1 MSRKPAL
8 ARDNLICRGKRIQQ
22 RGEWVEGYFFKSD
35 YHRVE
40 RESGK
45 ASIIITPDCDTF
57 IMVPEAHNSFTVNPL
72 TVGQYTGL
80 EDKNGVRI
88 FEDDIVRYTFDYPG
102 DPTATQNGLKPR
114 IGRVFWSDWRASFA
128 VTSGRNGSDSSNSD
142 LARYVRGRGIY
153 EYVRNGNTV
162 EVIGN
167 VHDNPEL
174 LEEDAD

>member
-1 MSRKPAL
+1 MRKPVE
-8 ARDNLICRGKRIQQ
+8 ARDTLICRAKRLQ
-22 RGEWVEGYFFKSD
+22 GGDWVEGYFFRSD
-35 YHRVE
+35 FNKKE
-40 RESGK
+40 RESEK
-45 ASIIITPDCDTF
+45 ASLIITPDCDTY
-57 IMVPEAHNSFTVNPL
+57 IMVPKWHDSFMVEPL

-88 FEDDIVRYTFDYPG
+88 FEDDIVRYTFDSP
-102 DPTATQNGLKPR
+102 DNPNATERGLEPI

-128 VTSGRNGSDSSNSD
+128 VTAGQKGSDMLNQD
-142 LARYVRGRGIY
+142 LARYVRGRGLY

-174 LEEDAD
+174 LEDA